1 MVDTQHFCLR
11 WNNYQSSI
19 TSAFENLRDDE
30 DFVDVTLACDGKS
43 LKAHRVVLSACSPY
57 FRELLKS
64 TPCKH
69 PVIVL
74 QDVAF
79 SDLHALVEF
88 IYHGEV
94 NVHQRSLSS
103 FLKTAEVLRVSG
115 LTQQADQT
123 DRDELSHVRA
133 LAAGGNH
140 LPFHEKSDETF
151 PRGGSPPT
159 PVTPTP
165 TTVQQLLRRA
175 QIRRNERRTPDPHD
189 ESVKRP
195 RVPSPPLN
203 NNDATPTDF
212 SMVKNNH
219 LSAKVEGN
227 GVHDE
232 NSLVEDNINAGNNE
246 DSSDSGAA
254 ASDRPPASA
263 SSNEHEPEPE
273 HTSAQNFLPES
284 KLFTSTPGSFNFS
297 MAALTTDHTPLP
309 GLGHTALQTPDLA
322 GTSQGKRDFAP
333 L

>member
-1 MVDTQHFCLR
+1 
-11 WNNYQSSI
+11 
-19 TSAFENLRDDE
+19 
-30 DFVDVTLACDGKS
+30 LAS
-43 LKAHRVVLSACSPY
+43 
-57 FRELLKS
+57 
-64 TPCKH
+64 
-69 PVIVL
+69 
-74 QDVAF
+74 
-79 SDLHALVEF
+79 
-88 IYHGEV
+88 
-94 NVHQRSLSS
+94 
-103 FLKTAEVLRVSG
+103 
-115 LTQQADQT
+115 
-123 DRDELSHVRA
+123 
-133 LAAGGNH
+133 GGNH
-140 LPFHEKSDETF
+140 LPFHEKSEETF

-189 ESVKRP
+189 ESAKRP

-219 LSAKVEGN
+219 LSTKVEGN

-232 NSLVEDNINAGNNE
+232 NSLVEDNIKCEPLELTGGNGGGGGGGNAGNNE

-263 SSNEHEPEPE
+263 SSNEHEAEPE

-297 MAALTTDHTPLP
+297 MAALTTDHTPLS
-309 GLGHTALQTPDLA
+309 
-322 GTSQGKRDFAP
+322 GTWGSANPAWACTHRPISAARLTGP
-333 L
+333 LSHS